1 VTLAV
6 GVTEGVLLG
15 VTDGVTLAVGVN
27 DGVTLA
33 VLLGVTDGV
42 LVGVGVTD
50 AVGVGVTDGHT
61 TKDSL
66 IQSIH
71 VPKYCVAITPPGPP
85 KFTNVAH

>member
-15 VTDGVTLAVGVN
+15 VTDGV
-27 DGVTLA
+27 
-33 VLLGVTDGV
+33 
-42 LVGVGVTD
+42 
-50 AVGVGVTDGHT
+50 T